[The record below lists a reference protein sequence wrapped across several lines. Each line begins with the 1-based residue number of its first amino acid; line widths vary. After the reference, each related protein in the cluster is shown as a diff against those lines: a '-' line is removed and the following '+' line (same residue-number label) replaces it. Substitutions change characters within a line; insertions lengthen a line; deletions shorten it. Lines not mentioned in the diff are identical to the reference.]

1 MERSIQ
7 SFQKY
12 LKRRNVSPNTW
23 RSYTAHLRLF
33 LRWCPKPPEEI
44 THRDVEAYVEHL
56 QGRGLKAK
64 TINDYLGSLKQ
75 WFAYLEAEEG
85 LSGPNPVKDRY
96 RLRQPRPLP
105 RPLRQEE
112 VARLFGVI
120 VRPRDRALFLMMLR
134 CGLRVSEVA
143 GLELRDLDLRR
154 RAVTIREAKGGQDR
168 MVYLSDEVLEALV
181 AYLPARLP
189 LGPGPVFL
197 NEKGPWKAHGLSV
210 RGIQKLMEAYGRKS
224 ALEATCHRLR
234 HTFATQ
240 LLNAEADLVAIQ
252 ELLGHRWITTTQR
265 YCRVSN
271 RQVKQAYFRAV
282 RNIETRD
289 PPSWLDPTPSW
300 QPLTVGVHS
309 LRGHPVT

>member
-1 MERSIQ
+1 
-7 SFQKY
+7 
-12 LKRRNVSPNTW
+12 
-23 RSYTAHLRLF
+23 
-33 LRWCPKPPEEI
+33 
-44 THRDVEAYVEHL
+44 
-56 QGRGLKAK
+56 
-64 TINDYLGSLKQ
+64 
-75 WFAYLEAEEG
+75 
-85 LSGPNPVKDRY
+85 
-96 RLRQPRPLP
+96 
-105 RPLRQEE
+105 
-112 VARLFGVI
+112 
-120 VRPRDRALFLMMLR
+120 
-134 CGLRVSEVA
+134 
-143 GLELRDLDLRR
+143 
-154 RAVTIREAKGGQDR
+154 

-197 NEKGPWKAHGLSV
+197 NEKGPWKAQGLSV